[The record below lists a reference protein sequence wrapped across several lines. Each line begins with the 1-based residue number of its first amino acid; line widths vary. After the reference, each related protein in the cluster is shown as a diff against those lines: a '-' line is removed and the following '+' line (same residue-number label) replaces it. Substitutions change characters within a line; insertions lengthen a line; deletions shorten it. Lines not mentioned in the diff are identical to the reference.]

1 MELRKIKMFLVVMT
15 MLLCFS
21 CEREVYISDK
31 MYLRQMNYKE
41 QSNNEVKGS
50 FFMFYGS
57 IESNSVTTHK
67 VKVLALNKSSYSFYT
82 FDLKDVRIFI
92 NNTDKP
98 YIKVVYNSTLDGFK
112 PPVDQV
118 LKSGHSLIKYIEIHI
133 SEEYLPEELNR
144 ISI

>member
-1 MELRKIKMFLVVMT
+1 
-15 MLLCFS
+15 
-21 CEREVYISDK
+21 
-31 MYLRQMNYKE
+31 
-41 QSNNEVKGS
+41 
-50 FFMFYGS
+50 MFYGS

-67 VKVLALNKSSYSFYT
+67 VKVLALNKGSYSFYT

-118 LKSGHSLIKYIEIHI
+118 LKSGYSLIKYIEIHI
-133 SEEYLPEELNR
+133 SEECLTEYLFN
-144 ISI
+144 IC

>member
-1 MELRKIKMFLVVMT
+1 MKSEAL
-15 MLLCFS
+15 
-21 CEREVYISDK
+21 
-31 MYLRQMNYKE
+31 
-41 QSNNEVKGS
+41 
-50 FFMFYGS
+50 FFMFYRS
-57 IESNSVTTHK
+57 VESNNTTTHK
-67 VKVLALNKSSYSFYT
+67 VKVLALNKGSYSFYT